1 MSNGIFEV
9 NFRSSTHDFG
19 GGLIVIKDGSVNG
32 GDAHFLYRGTFSESG
47 GTAKAVINVDKWK
60 SGNTSI
66 VNIDHFQIEF
76 TGSIDFDAGALNLSG
91 HVSNNPTLVIAVRG
105 KKIGETA

>member
-32 GDAHFLYRGTFSESG
+32 GDAHFLYRGTFTESG
-47 GTAKAVINVDKWK
+47 GTAKAMIAVDKWK
-60 SGNTSI
+60 AGNTSI

-76 TGSIDFDAGALNLSG
+76 TGSVDFNAGALNLSG
-91 HVSNNPTLVIAVRG
+91 HVSNSPSLAITVSG
-105 KKIGETA
+105 KKIGEVA